1 MQIVGKMK
9 KGLPNTDPFEDLAQ
23 AVIVQAVQD
32 YRRGLRRL
40 DRTEQKYRNLLQWCT
55 RSDRLYNARLN
66 VLDAQAAL
74 TDIEGFFR
82 SQRFGTLTKVDPER
96 LLQEVRNRG

>member
-1 MQIVGKMK
+1 MQIAGKMK

-66 VLDAQAAL
+66 VLDAQATL

-82 SQRFGTLTKVDPER
+82 SQWFGTLTKVDPER